1 MCDGPCR
8 YDRLMRVNPRRRLAA
23 TGLVLG
29 VLATAVTGCGS
40 SPSTGTSA
48 DPAGVVPANTPVY
61 VSAVVRPQGSLQT
74 NALSAGH
81 KLTSQADPYKRL
93 VSLVQTPGSPKLEYD
108 RDVAPWLGPNAG
120 VFFAS
125 LGSSSS
131 VEGLLRQALTAGST
145 AGAGASEWPFG
156 TGGATGAQGAIVLD
170 TSDLAKAQAFVAN
183 AASHAGAHPTSYKG
197 VSYQATAGGNAFAV
211 VDRLVVLGTEAGVR
225 AVIDTSQNANGSLK
239 SDPTYSQLLSVAP
252 SEALG
257 HVYANPHAP
266 AVAHAKANGSGLPG
280 ILTVLAGTRPLN
292 VSLVPSSSSI
302 ALDADIGPAPAGT
315 AATSSGLVG
324 AVATGSQAF
333 GELPGESWLA
343 AGLGNA
349 GGASAGELEGLQ
361 GLLSLVGTLGGAPPA
376 KETGLQLDISVKGLI
391 EGLSGPLK
399 VLGAD
404 TPQARHDFQS
414 WMGDTGIFASGTSVL
429 ELKAGVVIS
438 SKNPQASR
446 AAVAKLAAGL
456 NQGGAE
462 ATPTTLPGT
471 EAAVEAKVNGLPVT
485 LVIADGRDSLGQSK
499 FVIGISSTSV
509 LDALNPSSTLS
520 STPTFTAARSA
531 LGEGIPPS
539 ISLNAA
545 SLVSLLEG
553 IGLSEDTSVS
563 QILPYLRASTTLSG
577 GGKSLGSGIERLRLV
592 LGLQPASH

>member
-1 MCDGPCR
+1 
-8 YDRLMRVNPRRRLAA
+8 MRVAHRRQLAA

-29 VLATAVTGCGS
+29 VLAGAVAGCGS
-40 SPSTGTSA
+40 SASTGTSA
-48 DPAGVVPANTPVY
+48 DPAGVVPAGTPVY
-61 VSAVVRPQGSLQT
+61 VGAVVRPQGSLQT

-81 KLTSQADPYKRL
+81 KLTGQADPYKRL
-93 VSLVQTPGSPKLEYD
+93 VSLLQTPGSPTLEYG
-108 RDVAPWLGPNAG
+108 RDVAPWLGPDAG
-120 VFFAS
+120 IFFTS

-131 VEGLLRQALTAGST
+131 LEGLLRQALTAGST
-145 AGAGASEWPFG
+145 AGAGASDWPFGAGG
-156 TGGATGAQGAIVLD
+156 TGGAGGAGGAQGAIVLD
-170 TSDLAKAQAFVAN
+170 TSDLAKAQTFVAN
-183 AASHAGAHPTSYKG
+183 AASHAGAHPRSYKG
-197 VSYQATAGGNAFAV
+197 VSYQATAGGDAFAV
-211 VDRLVVLGTEAGVR
+211 VDRLVVIGTEAAVR
-225 AVIDTSQNANGSLK
+225 AVIDTSQNGGDSLK

-280 ILTVLAGTRPLN
+280 VLTVLAGTRPLD

-315 AATSSGLVG
+315 AAASSGLVG

-376 KETGLQLDISVKGLI
+376 KETGLQVAISVKGLI
-391 EGLSGPLK
+391 EGLLKPLK
-399 VLGAD
+399 VLASD
-404 TPQARHDFQS
+404 TPKARQNFQS

-456 NQGGAE
+456 NQAGGE

-471 EAAVEAKVNGLPVT
+471 EAAAEAKVNGLPVT

-499 FVIGISSTSV
+499 FVIGLSSTSV

-539 ISLNAA
+539 ISVNAA

-553 IGLSEDTSVS
+553 IGLSEDPSVS

-592 LGLQPASH
+592 LGLQPTSH